1 MKREYCSTAE
11 VCKGEHLR
19 RINAKKRKS
28 RGLWWKYQTTGTQR
42 KWEIKACV
50 CGPHS
55 QQMWQEREGDRS
67 VEMFFKMAEIG
78 LALGSE
84 APYTARLKMLEE
96 RRKRGHKNLKAV
108 GDNEVGKGE
117 TWFMVWHRRKES
129 GV

>member
-1 MKREYCSTAE
+1 M
-11 VCKGEHLR
+11 
-19 RINAKKRKS
+19 
-28 RGLWWKYQTTGTQR
+28 
-42 KWEIKACV
+42 

-117 TWFMVWHRRKES
+117 T
-129 GV
+129 